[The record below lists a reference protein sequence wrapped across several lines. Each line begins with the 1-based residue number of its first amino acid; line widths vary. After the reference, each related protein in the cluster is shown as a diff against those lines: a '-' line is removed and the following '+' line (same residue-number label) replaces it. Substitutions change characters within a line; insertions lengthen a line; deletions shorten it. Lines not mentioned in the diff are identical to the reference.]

1 MLRDGG
7 VDLYTLTERDP
18 IAETAL
24 QYAAIVKT
32 GFDDQGGQFVNPNST
47 PRPSDTPSPASQKSS
62 SPS

>member
-32 GFDDQGGQFVNPNST
+32 GFDDQGGHVKRHIRLDSM
-47 PRPSDTPSPASQKSS
+47 SIKSIT
-62 SPS
+62 